1 MEKAFRDKF
10 LKILAILFFVGMIVK
25 IAIIV
30 YSGKMYVLWYN
41 TVLVVCVLMVAAV
54 IGFWVYGA
62 IKGFDNVFKDEIRGG
77 E

>member
-1 MEKAFRDKF
+1 MEKAKKEK
-10 LKILAILFFVGMIVK
+10 LIKVLGIAAVIGLILK

-41 TVLVVCVLMVAAV
+41 TVLVVCALMVFCV
-54 IGFWVYGA
+54 IGFWVYVA
-62 IKGFDNVFKDEIRGG
+62 IKGLDNVFKDEIRGG